1 MGDSFQIT
9 IMGQTYLLKGTHDK
23 EYVGRVES
31 FLNEQIEQ
39 VRSSGATADTFNLMV
54 LVALNLADDCI
65 KKDEKIK
72 KLVESVEADSGRLIK
87 LIDSR
92 L

>member
-9 IMGQTYLLKGTHDK
+9 IMGQTYLLKGSYDK
-23 EYVGRVES
+23 EYVARVET
-31 FLNEQIEQ
+31 FLNEQIEKA
-39 VRSSGATADTFNLMV
+39 RAAGATLDSYNLMV
-54 LVALNLADDCI
+54 LVALNLADDCM
-65 KKDEKIK
+65 KKNDELK
-72 KLVESVEADSGRLIK
+72 KLVAAVESDSQRLIN

>member
-9 IMGQTYLLKGTHDK
+9 IMGQTYHLKGTHDK
-23 EYVGRVES
+23 DHVARVEN
-31 FLNEQIEQ
+31 FLNEQIGKA
-39 VRSSGATADTFNLMV
+39 RGSGAIDSYNLMV
-54 LVALNLADDCI
+54 LVALNLADDCM
-65 KKDEKIK
+65 KKDEEIK
-72 KLVESVEADSGRLIK
+72 RLESDSLRLIN

>member
-1 MGDSFQIT
+1 MGNSFQIT
-9 IMGQTYLLKGTHDK
+9 IMGQTYHLKGTHDK
-23 EYVGRVES
+23 EYVARVEN

-39 VRSSGATADTFNLMV
+39 VRSTGATADTFNLMV
-54 LVALNLADDCI
+54 LVALNLADDCL
-65 KKDEKIK
+65 KKEEKLK
-72 KLVESVEADSGRLIK
+72 TLFESIQADSERLIK

>member
-1 MGDSFQIT
+1 MGESFQIT
-9 IMGQTYLLKGTHDK
+9 VMGQTYLLKGTHDK
-23 EYVGRVES
+23 EYVARVEN

-39 VRSSGATADTFNLMV
+39 ARRTGATADTFNLMV
-54 LVALNLADDCI
+54 LVALNLADDCL
-65 KKDEKIK
+65 KKDDEIK
-72 KLVESVEADSGRLIK
+72 KLVVSVEADSERLIK

>member
-23 EYVGRVES
+23 EYVARVEN

-54 LVALNLADDCI
+54 LIALNLADDCI

-72 KLVESVEADSGRLIK
+72 KLVESVEVDSQRLIK

>member
-1 MGDSFQIT
+1 MGESFQIT
-9 IMGQTYLLKGTHDK
+9 VLGQTYLLKGTHDAD
-23 EYVGRVES
+23 YVARVEC

-39 VRSSGATADTFNLMV
+39 ARKTGATADTFNLMV

-65 KKDEKIK
+65 KKDDAIK
-72 KLVESVEADSGRLIK
+72 KLVGSIEADSERLVK

>member
-23 EYVGRVES
+23 EYVARVEN

-72 KLVESVEADSGRLIK
+72 KLVESVEVDSQRLIK

>member
-23 EYVGRVES
+23 EYVSHVEN

-39 VRSSGATADTFNLMV
+39 VRSTGTTADTFNLMV

-72 KLVESVEADSGRLIK
+72 KFVESVETDSQRLIK

>member
-9 IMGQTYLLKGTHDK
+9 IMGQTYLLKGSHDK
-23 EYVGRVES
+23 DYVARVEN
-31 FLNEQIEQ
+31 FLNEQIAKA
-39 VRSSGATADTFNLMV
+39 RASGTIADSYSLMV
-54 LVALNLADDCI
+54 LVALNLADDCM
-65 KKDEKIK
+65 KKDDEIK
-72 KLVESVEADSGRLIK
+72 KLVDGIESDTQRLIN

>member
-1 MGDSFQIT
+1 MGESFQIT
-9 IMGQTYLLKGTHDK
+9 VMGQTYLLKGTHDK
-23 EYVGRVES
+23 EYVGRVEK

-39 VRSSGATADTFNLMV
+39 VRSTGASADTFNLLV
-54 LVALNLADDCI
+54 LVALNLADDCL
-65 KKDEKIK
+65 KKDDEIK
-72 KLVESVEADSGRLIK
+72 KLSINVEADSERLIK

>member
-1 MGDSFQIT
+1 MTQR
-9 IMGQTYLLKGTHDK
+9 MWRALKIF
-23 EYVGRVES
+23 S
-31 FLNEQIEQ
+31 IEQIEQ
-39 VRSSGATADTFNLMV
+39 ARGTGATADTFNLMV

-65 KKDEKIK
+65 KKDDEIER
-72 KLVESVEADSGRLIK
+72 LLGSVKADSERLIK

>member
-1 MGDSFQIT
+1 MGESSQIT
-9 IMGQTYLLKGTHDK
+9 VMGQTYLLKGTHDK
-23 EYVGRVES
+23 EHVARVEH
-31 FLNEQIEQ
+31 FLNEQIDQ
-39 VRSSGATADTFNLMV
+39 ARKTGATADTFNLMV

-65 KKDEKIK
+65 TKGDEIK
-72 KLVESVEADSGRLIK
+72 KLTVNVADVSERLIK

>member
-1 MGDSFQIT
+1 MGESFQIT
-9 IMGQTYLLKGTHDK
+9 VMGQTYLLKGTHDAA
-23 EYVGRVES
+23 YVARVEN

-39 VRSSGATADTFNLMV
+39 ARKTGATADTFNLMV

-65 KKDEKIK
+65 KKDDALQ
-72 KLVESVEADSGRLIK
+72 KLVGSIEADSQRLVK

>member
-23 EYVGRVES
+23 EYVARVEN

-72 KLVESVEADSGRLIK
+72 KLVESVEVDSRRLIK